1 MAFFSLFE
9 HNSIDRNIT
18 LYMYR
23 SRFEFFSH
31 KAVIV
36 LQVHEIIVVIIKA
49 SIGKTSEKKVYSSI
63 LIMLEK
69 LVI

>member
-1 MAFFSLFE
+1 
-9 HNSIDRNIT
+9 
-18 LYMYR
+18 MYR
-23 SRFEFFSH
+23 SRFELFSH